1 MESLNGQAISVYC
14 EKGMEKMKGIKKRDR
29 TFDIATGIISG
40 ILLLIVLYPLY
51 FVIIASISNP
61 DLTYAGKIYFL
72 PKEIT
77 WEGYK
82 TILEDTR
89 IYVGYYNTILYTIAG
104 TLLSLILTL
113 TSGYALSVRQFMGK
127 KIINFLII
135 FTMIFS
141 GGLVPTYLLMQQLHL
156 VNTIWGV
163 VIPGCVGV
171 WNLVVTRTF
180 FEENIPVELFESA
193 QLDGCGHFRFFLYI
207 VLPLS
212 GVIIAVIA
220 LFYGVNQWNGF
231 FNALVY
237 LNDKNKFPLQLFL
250 RDILLQQE
258 MMSMDPDLV
267 NAMRHKAD
275 LVKYAMI
282 IVASAPVLAVYPFL
296 QRFFVKGGM
305 IGSVKG

>member
-1 MESLNGQAISVYC
+1 M
-14 EKGMEKMKGIKKRDR
+14 
-29 TFDIATGIISG
+29 
-40 ILLLIVLYPLY
+40 IVLYPLY

-180 FEENIPVELFESA
+180 LKRIYLLSFLNQPSSMAVGIFA
-193 QLDGCGHFRFFLYI
+193 FFCI
-207 VLPLS
+207 
-212 GVIIAVIA
+212 
-220 LFYGVNQWNGF
+220 
-231 FNALVY
+231 
-237 LNDKNKFPLQLFL
+237 
-250 RDILLQQE
+250 
-258 MMSMDPDLV
+258 
-267 NAMRHKAD
+267 
-275 LVKYAMI
+275 
-282 IVASAPVLAVYPFL
+282 
-296 QRFFVKGGM
+296 
-305 IGSVKG
+305 

>member
-1 MESLNGQAISVYC
+1 
-14 EKGMEKMKGIKKRDR
+14 
-29 TFDIATGIISG
+29 
-40 ILLLIVLYPLY
+40 
-51 FVIIASISNP
+51 
-61 DLTYAGKIYFL
+61 
-72 PKEIT
+72 
-77 WEGYK
+77 
-82 TILEDTR
+82 
-89 IYVGYYNTILYTIAG
+89 
-104 TLLSLILTL
+104 
-113 TSGYALSVRQFMGK
+113 
-127 KIINFLII
+127 
-135 FTMIFS
+135 MIFS

-267 NAMRHKAD
+267 NAMRHQSRSCKICNDYCSFCAGACSIS
-275 LVKYAMI
+275 V
-282 IVASAPVLAVYPFL
+282 SAEIFC
-296 QRFFVKGGM
+296 QGGDDWFRKG
-305 IGSVKG
+305 IKF